1 MTVSLVFL
9 ALLMMGFGFWLF
21 RQSLFVQPW
30 VAESAGQLP
39 ALTVSRRFTAP
50 RLGLVV
56 FMAVVTSLFAL
67 MISAYLMR
75 MAEAPQWELLPQPNL
90 LWVNTG
96 ILLIGSLALQSAW
109 EGARREHRGR
119 LQGGLAVGA
128 LCTLAF
134 LVGQY
139 LVWRE
144 LLAAGYYL
152 DTHPASAFFVIMSV
166 LHALHLI
173 GGLGVVA
180 LCLQRVARRTSLA
193 QLVEWTGL
201 CTLYWHFLY
210 VVWLVLFGVLFVGAA
225 PLYALCR

>member
-1 MTVSLVFL
+1 MTISLAFL
-9 ALLMMGFGFWLF
+9 ALLMIGFGGWLF

-30 VAESAGQLP
+30 VAEAAGQLP
-39 ALTVSRRFTAP
+39 APAVSRRYTAP

-56 FMAVVTSLFAL
+56 FMAVITSLFAL
-67 MISAYLMR
+67 LISAYLMR
-75 MAEAPQWELLPQPNL
+75 MAEAPQWELLPQPGL

-96 ILLIGSLALQSAW
+96 ILLVGSLALQAAW
-109 EGARREHRGR
+109 EGARREQRGR

-128 LCTLAF
+128 LSTLAF

-144 LLAAGYYL
+144 LLASGYYL
-152 DTHPASAFFVIMSV
+152 DTHPASAFFVIMSA

-180 LCLQRVARRTSLA
+180 VCLQRVVRETSLA
-193 QLVEWTGL
+193 RQAEWVGL

-210 VVWLVLFGVLFVGAA
+210 VIWLVLFGVLFVGAA